1 MDRGVIRLL
10 FLNIGHFLDHLFMLI
25 FATAVLAMVIEFDTT
40 YGALLPLATAGF
52 VAFGAGAL
60 PAGWLGDRWSR
71 DGMMVVF
78 FIGIGLASIVTGF
91 ARTPLQ
97 VGGGLLLIG
106 IFASIYHPVGIAMV
120 VDGREK
126 VGRVLG
132 INGVFGNM
140 GVAAAGLITGFLIDL
155 VSWRAAFIVPGVA
168 SIAVGILFLA
178 FARADGRRGGPKKAA
193 APDPV
198 LDRAVLIRVFAVI
211 GAATLLG
218 GLIFQATTVSLPK
231 VVEEQ
236 ARGLA
241 DSASDVGLIV
251 GLVFAV
257 AAFTQIAVGHLIDRY
272 AIKPVFVALTF
283 LQVPLLFFVVQ
294 FVDLPM
300 FATALI
306 MMSVVFGLIP
316 INDALIARH
325 SVSAWRSRVY
335 AFKYVF
341 ALGVSAS
348 AVPLVGI
355 MHETTGFATLFAV
368 LAVVGAMEFLAAL
381 TLPGAKRKQVSA
393 VPAE

>member
-1 MDRGVIRLL
+1 MDRSVIRLL
-10 FLNIGHFLDHLFMLI
+10 FLNAGHFFDHLFMLI
-25 FATAVLAMVIEFDTT
+25 FATAVLAMVVEFDTT

-91 ARTPLQ
+91 AQTPLQ

-120 VDGREK
+120 VEGREK

-140 GVAAAGLITGFLIDL
+140 GVAGAGLITGFLIDL
-155 VSWRAAFIVPGVA
+155 ISWRAAFIVPGVV
-168 SIAVGILFLA
+168 SVVVGVLFLA
-178 FARADGRRGGPKKAA
+178 FARADGRHGGAKKAA

-251 GLVFAV
+251 GIVFAV

-272 AIKPVFVALTF
+272 AIKPVFVVLTF
-283 LQVPLLFFVVQ
+283 FQVPLLFLVVQ

-381 TLPGAKRKQVSA
+381 TLPGAKPKQVSA

>member
-91 ARTPLQ
+91 AQTPLQ

-155 VSWRAAFIVPGVA
+155 ISWRAAFIVPGVA
-168 SIAVGILFLA
+168 SVVVGILFLA
-178 FARADGRRGGPKKAA
+178 FARADGRHGGPKKTA

-272 AIKPVFVALTF
+272 AIKPVFVVLTF
-283 LQVPLLFFVVQ
+283 LQVPLLFLVVQ

-381 TLPGAKRKQVSA
+381 TLPGAKRKQFSA

>member
-155 VSWRAAFIVPGVA
+155 ISWRAAFIVPGVA
-168 SIAVGILFLA
+168 SVVVGVLFLA
-178 FARADGRRGGPKKAA
+178 FARADGRHGGSKKAA

-272 AIKPVFVALTF
+272 AIKPVFVVLTF
-283 LQVPLLFFVVQ
+283 LQVPLLFLVVQ

-368 LAVVGAMEFLAAL
+368 LAIVGAMEFLAAL

>member
-91 ARTPLQ
+91 AQTPLQ

-168 SIAVGILFLA
+168 SVVVGVLFLA

-272 AIKPVFVALTF
+272 AIKPVFVVLTF

-368 LAVVGAMEFLAAL
+368 LAIVGAMEFLAAL

>member
-1 MDRGVIRLL
+1 
-10 FLNIGHFLDHLFMLI
+10 
-25 FATAVLAMVIEFDTT
+25 
-40 YGALLPLATAGF
+40 
-52 VAFGAGAL
+52 
-60 PAGWLGDRWSR
+60 
-71 DGMMVVF
+71 
-78 FIGIGLASIVTGF
+78 
-91 ARTPLQ
+91 
-97 VGGGLLLIG
+97 
-106 IFASIYHPVGIAMV
+106 MV

-155 VSWRAAFIVPGVA
+155 ISWRAAFIVPGVA
-168 SIAVGILFLA
+168 SVVVGILFLA
-178 FARADGRRGGPKKAA
+178 FARADGRHGGPKKTA

-272 AIKPVFVALTF
+272 AIKPVFVVLTF
-283 LQVPLLFFVVQ
+283 LQVPLLFLVVQ